1 MATTE
6 SAPISPHE
14 QASSSRLPLYVS
26 LGIVAALVGCYFLWP
41 AFHDGVLEA
50 FRTLT
55 SGDKPRI
62 AAWVKQFGFW
72 GPVLVVVAMVAQ
84 MFLVVINNVLLILVA
99 ILAYGPWWGSL
110 LAWVAVLTASSV
122 GYFLGRMLGGA
133 FVAKIL
139 GRKNEQ
145 KVEEQVG
152 RYGIGAV
159 FIARL
164 TPVISNDAIS
174 FVAGLG
180 RLGYLKFISATAV
193 GILPLIGLLAYLGE
207 DTGRLKSG
215 LLWVSGISLLLFG
228 AYVFWDKRRH
238 PATAQKPADGRPKDA
253 GPLPQHTPLRK

>member
-1 MATTE
+1 MSATE
-6 SAPISPHE
+6 SAPVSLQPE
-14 QASSSRLPLYVS
+14 ASSSRLPLYVS
-26 LGIVAALVGCYFLWP
+26 LGLVAALVGCYFLWP
-41 AFHDGVLEA
+41 AFHDAVREA
-50 FRTLT
+50 FTILT

-72 GPVLVVVAMVAQ
+72 GPVLVVLAMVAQ

-110 LAWVAVLTASSV
+110 LAWVSVLTASSV
-122 GYFLGRMLGGA
+122 GYFLGRGLGGA

-139 GRKNEQ
+139 GHKNAQ
-145 KVEEQVG
+145 KVEEQIG

-215 LLWVSGISLLLFG
+215 LLWVSGISLLLFAG
-228 AYVFWDKRRH
+228 YIFWDKRRN
-238 PATAQKPADGRPKDA
+238 PQAAQKPDDGRPHPA
-253 GPLPQHTPLRK
+253 GPLPRHTPLRR